1 MMKKELH
8 TAVRGSFEVLSVK
21 NNITTKIFLCILGFE
36 KKAVL

>member
-21 NNITTKIFLCILGFE
+21 NNII
-36 KKAVL
+36 KKCFFVHFKV